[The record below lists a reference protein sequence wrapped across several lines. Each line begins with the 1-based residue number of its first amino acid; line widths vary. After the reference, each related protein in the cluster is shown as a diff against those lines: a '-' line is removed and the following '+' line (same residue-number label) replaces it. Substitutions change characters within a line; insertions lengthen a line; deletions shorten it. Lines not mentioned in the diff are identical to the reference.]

1 MSGLRRSVASHISA
15 DNVLDR
21 FFFLRLIQ
29 WKEIQ
34 LQGLVV
40 IMQGRVTLFKPKER
54 PCVRS

>member
-21 FFFLRLIQ
+21 FFLRLIQ

>member
-15 DNVLDR
+15 DNVLDL
-21 FFFLRLIQ
+21 FFLRLIQ